1 MKFTAKP
8 LLRNDIVPQVQRR
21 RYTMIK
27 QIQISNFKEVQK
39 IVSAASGCLSDIGV
53 HDMRG
58 SIADAKSIL
67 GMMNLDFSHPV
78 ELVSENERDLNRVY
92 KALKN

>member
-1 MKFTAKP
+1 
-8 LLRNDIVPQVQRR
+8 
-21 RYTMIK
+21 MIK

-67 GMMNLDFSHPV
+67 GMMSLDYSHPV
-78 ELVSENERDLNRVY
+78 KIVCEDEHDLNRIVNAI
-92 KALKN
+92 KQ

>member
-1 MKFTAKP
+1 
-8 LLRNDIVPQVQRR
+8 
-21 RYTMIK
+21 MIK
-27 QIQISNFKEVQK
+27 QIQISYFKEVQK

>member
-1 MKFTAKP
+1 
-8 LLRNDIVPQVQRR
+8 
-21 RYTMIK
+21 MIK
-27 QIQISNFKEVQK
+27 QITISNFKEVQK
-39 IVSAASGCLSDIGV
+39 VVSAASGFLSDIGV

-67 GMMNLDFSHPV
+67 GMMSLDFSHPV

>member
-1 MKFTAKP
+1 
-8 LLRNDIVPQVQRR
+8 
-21 RYTMIK
+21 MIK

-39 IVSAASGCLSDIGV
+39 IVSAASGGLSDIGV

-67 GMMNLDFSHPV
+67 GMINLDFSHPV

>member
-1 MKFTAKP
+1 
-8 LLRNDIVPQVQRR
+8 
-21 RYTMIK
+21 MIK

-67 GMMNLDFSHPV
+67 GM
-78 ELVSENERDLNRVY
+78 VSEDERDLNRVY

>member
-1 MKFTAKP
+1 
-8 LLRNDIVPQVQRR
+8 
-21 RYTMIK
+21 MIK
-27 QIQISNFKEVQK
+27 QIQISNFKGSSEDCFCSLGVPQRHW
-39 IVSAASGCLSDIGV
+39 V

>member
-1 MKFTAKP
+1 
-8 LLRNDIVPQVQRR
+8 
-21 RYTMIK
+21 MIK

-67 GMMNLDFSHPV
+67 GMMNL
-78 ELVSENERDLNRVY
+78 NRVY

>member
-1 MKFTAKP
+1 
-8 LLRNDIVPQVQRR
+8 
-21 RYTMIK
+21 MIK

-39 IVSAASGCLSDIGV
+39 VVSAASGCLSDIGV

-67 GMMNLDFSHPV
+67 GMMSLDFSHPV

>member
-1 MKFTAKP
+1 
-8 LLRNDIVPQVQRR
+8 
-21 RYTMIK
+21 MIK

-67 GMMNLDFSHPV
+67 RSEEHTS
-78 ELVSENERDLNRVY
+78 ELQSRI
-92 KALKN
+92 

>member
-1 MKFTAKP
+1 
-8 LLRNDIVPQVQRR
+8 
-21 RYTMIK
+21 MIK

-67 GMMNLDFSHPV
+67 GMMRLDYSHPV
-78 ELVSENERDLNRVY
+78 KIVCEDEHDLNCVVN
-92 KALKN
+92 ALKQ

>member
-1 MKFTAKP
+1 
-8 LLRNDIVPQVQRR
+8 
-21 RYTMIK
+21 MIK

-67 GMMNLDFSHPV
+67 GMMSLDYSHPV
-78 ELVSENERDLNRVY
+78 KIVCEDEHDLNCVVN
-92 KALKN
+92 ALKQ